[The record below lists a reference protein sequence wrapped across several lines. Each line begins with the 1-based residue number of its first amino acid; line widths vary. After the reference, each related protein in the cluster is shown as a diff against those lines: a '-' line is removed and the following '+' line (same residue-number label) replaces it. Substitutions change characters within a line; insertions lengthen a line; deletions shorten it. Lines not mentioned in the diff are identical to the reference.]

1 MSITLKLDTNA
12 VDRLL
17 GDDPAARVDLQ
28 RAVVA
33 NIVRRSMLKDLGADN
48 ARLVKAAVEH
58 AHGDLIRQ
66 VSQEAFLSVAVE
78 KVFQDV
84 WMREIRSAQSTSAA
98 SVKKEM
104 RELIDQRIWEIV
116 REQLREIVREQL
128 REMTSELK
136 ELTAARVDQALK
148 AHLSQ
153 VERQLGNLTQAWK
166 DEALKAVQA
175 DVVGRLNGAL
185 QGAR

>member
-17 GDDPAARVDLQ
+17 GDDPAARIDLQ

-33 NIVRRSMLKDLGADN
+33 NIVRRSLSKDLGADN

-78 KVFQDV
+78 KVFQDA
-84 WMREIRSAQSTSAA
+84 WRREIRSAQSTSAA

-104 RELIDQRIWEIV
+104 RELIDQRIA
-116 REQLREIVREQL
+116 EIVREQL
-128 REMTSELK
+128 REMTVELR
-136 ELTAARVDQALK
+136 EMTAARVDQALK
-148 AHLSQ
+148 AHLNQ
-153 VERQLGNLTQAWK
+153 VERQLGDLTQAWK

-175 DVVGRLNGAL
+175 DVVGRLNHAL

>member
-1 MSITLKLDTNA
+1 MSIELKLDTNA

-17 GDDPAARVDLQ
+17 GDDPDMRLDLQ

-33 NIVRRSMLKDLGADN
+33 NVVRRSLAKDLGTDN

-58 AHGDLIRQ
+58 AHGDLIQQ
-66 VSQEAFLSVAVE
+66 VSQEAFLSVAVD

-84 WMREIRSAQSTSAA
+84 WKREIRSAQSTAGA
-98 SVKKEM
+98 SVRKEM
-104 RELIDQRIWEIV
+104 RELIDRRIGEV
-116 REQLREIVREQL
+116 VREQL

-153 VERQLGNLTQAWK
+153 VERQLGDLTEAWK
-166 DEALKAVQA
+166 EAALKAVQA

-185 QGAR
+185 KAAS

>member
-1 MSITLKLDTNA
+1 MSIELKLDTNA

-17 GDDPAARVDLQ
+17 GDDPKVRVDLQ
-28 RAVVA
+28 QAVVA
-33 NIVRRSMLKDLGADN
+33 NIVRRTMSKDLGTDN
-48 ARLVKAAVEH
+48 ARLVKAAVERAH
-58 AHGDLIRQ
+58 ADLVQ
-66 VSQEAFLSVAVE
+66 EVSQEAFLSVAVD

-104 RELIDQRIWEIV
+104 RELIDQRIG
-116 REQLREIVREQL
+116 EIVREQL
-128 REMTSELK
+128 REMTVELR

-153 VERQLGNLTQAWK
+153 VERQLGDLTQAWK
-166 DEALKAVQA
+166 DEALRAVQA

-185 QGAR
+185 QGAL